1 MKAVLL
7 FVIWRFFVHT
17 QFCIVEVFVCKNAI
31 PGVSLFILHLFVLLI
46 SSKRLV
52 VLVEVPKVDVTLLDL
67 AVDQLRSMDN
77 FKDWPLVFMPF
88 CCCWGRTEMMILV
101 MDKSCTSC
109 ETLWTWGVFSI
120 SIGARG
126 FFFHQRV
133 WVKLHQLSDFLLV
146 EKSQAPRDKMICILN
161 ACRVADIS
169 MLQKM
174 RPICFRNDQEPSQTL
189 CHSFRKTTWQ
199 RKVFLVL
206 TFLGSCVQ
214 EGAFQDGPLDLFT
227 EWFKFPTK
235 NTTRHAVCRVFF
247 GFYPLLACWDQRCA
261 EEIYRW
267 KFRSQKCVAFD
278 NWSVQDEGFAP
289 KEPTTNQHQKYPFFQ
304 HNSNESKH
312 STACDCH

>member
-77 FKDWPLVFMPF
+77 FKDWPWVFMRF
-88 CCCWGRTEMMILV
+88 CYWGGQKWWYWWWINPAPLV
-101 MDKSCTSC
+101 KPY
-109 ETLWTWGVFSI
+109 EHGEVFSI

-133 WVKLHQLSDFLLV
+133 WVELQQFSDFLLG

-169 MLQKM
+169 MASKNEAKMFQKWAGTITNPM
-174 RPICFRNDQEPSQTL
+174 SL
-189 CHSFRKTTWQ
+189 
-199 RKVFLVL
+199 FLVKQH
-206 TFLGSCVQ
+206 GN
-214 EGAFQDGPLDLFT
+214 G
-227 EWFKFPTK
+227 KF
-235 NTTRHAVCRVFF
+235 F
-247 GFYPLLACWDQRCA
+247 
-261 EEIYRW
+261 
-267 KFRSQKCVAFD
+267 
-278 NWSVQDEGFAP
+278 
-289 KEPTTNQHQKYPFFQ
+289 
-304 HNSNESKH
+304 
-312 STACDCH
+312 